1 MKEFP
6 HNYFGSEL
14 LVWRTNGKMRR
25 CARSKVF
32 SSSPTFFQNAP
43 ESPPPI
49 SYTPVPGPT
58 PEYHWSPPPQH
69 YWGLPPQ
76 HCQCCVQRE
85 LSCGKQCVVVK
96 VFRLGFSPS
105 PDWHHNWHNSQHNW
119 LQ

>member
-1 MKEFP
+1 MSNEKELSSSP
-6 HNYFGSEL
+6 IYFENAPESPPPIL
-14 LVWRTNGKMRR
+14 
-25 CARSKVF
+25 F